1 MGSIRTWLLLLA
13 QRCHLSYLRL
23 LHAAAAAAPAAAA
36 NIAVQVRYVLK
47 NLVRDWSAEGA
58 LERQQCYARLVAQLK
73 LCFEGW

>member
-1 MGSIRTWLLLLA
+1 M
-13 QRCHLSYLRL
+13 
-23 LHAAAAAAPAAAA
+23 HAHGQHQYPAPAAAA
-36 NIAVQVRYVLK
+36 STALSTVLLAAAAADGFQVRYVLK